1 MRNVTVLCV
10 GKLKE
15 GYWRDACREYE
26 KRLRGYCSFSVMEV
40 EEARCASN
48 PNEAQIAQVLEA
60 EGRLLLAKI
69 PPQAFCAAM
78 CIEGKLLDSP
88 SLAKR
93 LEGEALAGKSQ
104 AVFIIGGSF
113 GLSDEVKRRADF
125 KLSMSPMTFPHQ
137 LARVM
142 VCEQL
147 YRAFQ
152 INSGG
157 KYHK

>member
-1 MRNVTVLCV
+1 MRHVTVLCV

-26 KRLRGYCSFSVMEV
+26 KRLGGYCGFSVVEV
-40 EEARCASN
+40 EESRCPSN
-48 PNEAQIAQVLEA
+48 PSEAQIAQTLEA
-60 EGRLLLAKI
+60 EGKMLLAKI
-69 PPQAFCAAM
+69 SPQAFCVAL
-78 CIEGKLLDSP
+78 CIEGKLLDSVAL
-88 SLAKR
+88 SQR
-93 LEGEALAGKSQ
+93 LEEAALAGKSQ
-104 AVFIIGGSF
+104 AVFVIGGSF
-113 GLSDEVKRRADF
+113 GLSDEVKRRADC

-152 INSGG
+152 ISAGG